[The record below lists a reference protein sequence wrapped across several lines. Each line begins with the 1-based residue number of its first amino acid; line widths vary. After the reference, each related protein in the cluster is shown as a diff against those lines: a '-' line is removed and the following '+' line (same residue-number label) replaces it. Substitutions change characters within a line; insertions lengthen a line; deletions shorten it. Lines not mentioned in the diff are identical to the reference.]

1 MKKGSL
7 TMRRCED
14 HTHLIWL
21 AACWLMVVAARAD
34 SINYGGLVVNNISI
48 DKFDGKQIYYRTE
61 SGNVDQRVVSDR
73 VKINVNDEPNLDLAE
88 DAFGAANWSD
98 AVDGYMKAIRSTNKP
113 WVRDYASVRLQTAAA
128 KSHRFDAAV
137 AAWVQEVN
145 HDPKWAAAHTPTL
158 PADSNSTYLRTA
170 VTQLETAAAGAK
182 DDVDKV
188 ATIRTF
194 QLQIA
199 KAMHDDQLISDLASE
214 LTALLSQHQT
224 TALNSDDVHAVVMAQ
239 LGLVHVS
246 LDKKDFATAQKK
258 LLQLKGSVVEPA
270 DQADWLWC
278 DAQAKAGPIGN
289 DKDAAALK
297 DAELAYMR
305 LVAHFPNSA
314 QAPQALYNTAELMER
329 GGDIKTALDV
339 CQQIAQDYPGQPVA
353 QQAAAAARRMQS
365 EENK

>member
-1 MKKGSL
+1 
-7 TMRRCED
+7 MRRCGD
-14 HTHLIWL
+14 RSQLIWF
-21 AACWLMVVAARAD
+21 AACWLMATAVRAD

-61 SGNVDQRVVSDR
+61 NGNVDQRTVSDR
-73 VKINVNDEPNLDLAE
+73 VKINVTDEPNLDLAE

-98 AVDGYMKAIRSTNKP
+98 AVDGYMKAIRSTNKS
-113 WVRDYASVRLQTAAA
+113 WVRDYASVRLQTAAT

-137 AAWVQEVN
+137 AAWVQTVN

-158 PADSNSTYLRTA
+158 PADSNSTYLKTA
-170 VTQLETAAAGAK
+170 VTQLETAAAAAK

-199 KAMHDDQLISDLASE
+199 KAMHDDQLVSDVASE
-214 LTALLSQHQT
+214 LTTLLAQHQS
-224 TALNSDDVHAVVMAQ
+224 TAVNSDDVHAVVMAQ
-239 LGLVHVS
+239 MGLVHVS

-258 LLQLKGSVVEPA
+258 LQQLKGSVVEPA

-278 DAQAKAGPIGN
+278 DAQAKAGQISD

-305 LVAHFPNSA
+305 LVANFPSSS

-329 GGDIKTALDV
+329 SGDTKSALDV
-339 CQQIAQDYPGQPVA
+339 YQQISQDDSGQPIA
-353 QQAAAAARRMQS
+353 QQAAAAVRRIQS
-365 EENK
+365 DQKK